1 MKVFLSPIAEKKI
14 QLLLEYLEQ
23 EWSRR
28 SREDFLLK
36 FRKRLNHI
44 SKHPKSCVKSNQF
57 PNLYK
62 CVVTQQTTLF
72 YRIKLDEIEVVTMI
86 DNRQDPE
93 KISGELEKFR

>member
-28 SREDFLLK
+28 SREDFLFK

-44 SKHPKSCVKSNQF
+44 SKHPKVALNLTSF
-57 PNLYK
+57 PTFINVLLPTRLLYF
-62 CVVTQQTTLF
+62 T
-72 YRIKLDEIEVVTMI
+72 
-86 DNRQDPE
+86 
-93 KISGELEKFR
+93 G